1 VTREGS
7 ATPLASVFAVAVC
20 AVMAGASTFAA
31 IADWADDLDPP
42 AWSRLGFIGRVPVLT
57 TLC

>member
-1 VTREGS
+1 M
-7 ATPLASVFAVAVC
+7 FAVAVC
-20 AVMAGASTFAA
+20 AVMAGASTFAV